1 MHATALELGAAANG
15 TGPRTPFA
23 QAGTAAPA
31 PWLRALL
38 SSISGDQADDLAAGA
53 PKRARQARA
62 ATSHAHGTARALW
75 TPVQG
80 HDLSHLVETGRARRH
95 DPATTAPT
103 GDAESAQSAAFTAAL
118 ARATTGRARYHGPGA
133 DQSAPSKTVVT
144 ARAVAPPRRAIA
156 IAQAAL
162 RAPALTPAAPVS
174 REAAELEES
183 QRLLVER
190 SIRDARCD
198 EDGLGIRGAS
208 DELLRGLLTA
218 AMLAV
223 EKRFAP
229 STRGQDRS
237 YWRMWTTWCDLVGTP
252 PLRTNSAANEGRV
265 EHLHRRE
272 VALALGAFMTWAA
285 EAEQR
290 GYKIESMLNRL
301 RGVARR
307 HWAVTIRFVSLSLVV
322 QAAQG
327 LVREHI
333 DAHGADSLRRRSKEP
348 FDTAEI
354 VAILNLPAG
363 TLVAYGSSV
372 ITVGENLEWQGV
384 VVFIN
389 LYCTGGWRKEA
400 IALGAKEVFGGRKL
414 SLGEVTYR
422 IGGVLYR
429 EPTIQVLLRVTW
441 GDMGYVNP
449 VPCKNDPDNSKFG
462 GSPVPSRYHATQPIC
477 LVRELAKYEIMRMR
491 ADPTGTAAARRK
503 DQPLV
508 LSPAGRSW
516 AKAELSKFFDG
527 LLRHVCSEERAKQ
540 LSIHS
545 FRVWLACA
553 LLAAGAT
560 PEQIMLMVRWSSEA
574 ARKLY
579 ARLAMTTQCSLQ
591 TSALHASFDSIRAH
605 TLLDASSATGAS
617 SDVVAAAEALRV
629 AVGLLNTVTDASGA
643 RVASAAELRRTCA
656 IDEDDVF
663 SMLEASS
670 DTLEGLAARADADLT
685 DTGAPAPESESEDEP

>member
-1 MHATALELGAAANG
+1 M
-15 TGPRTPFA
+15 
-23 QAGTAAPA
+23 
-31 PWLRALL
+31 
-38 SSISGDQADDLAAGA
+38 
-53 PKRARQARA
+53 
-62 ATSHAHGTARALW
+62 
-75 TPVQG
+75 
-80 HDLSHLVETGRARRH
+80 
-95 DPATTAPT
+95 
-103 GDAESAQSAAFTAAL
+103 
-118 ARATTGRARYHGPGA
+118 
-133 DQSAPSKTVVT
+133 
-144 ARAVAPPRRAIA
+144 
-156 IAQAAL
+156 
-162 RAPALTPAAPVS
+162 
-174 REAAELEES
+174 
-183 QRLLVER
+183 
-190 SIRDARCD
+190 
-198 EDGLGIRGAS
+198 
-208 DELLRGLLTA
+208 
-218 AMLAV
+218 
-223 EKRFAP
+223 
-229 STRGQDRS
+229 
-237 YWRMWTTWCDLVGTP
+237 
-252 PLRTNSAANEGRV
+252 
-265 EHLHRRE
+265 
-272 VALALGAFMTWAA
+272 
-285 EAEQR
+285 
-290 GYKIESMLNRL
+290 
-301 RGVARR
+301 
-307 HWAVTIRFVSLSLVV
+307 
-322 QAAQG
+322 
-327 LVREHI
+327 REHI

-605 TLLDASSATGAS
+605 TLLDASSATGVS

-643 RVASAAELRRTCA
+643 RVATAAELRRTCA